1 MAKNKKPIWLRLIRY
16 QFNCLWY
23 HLLFP
28 VGVEEDDFKKKQWRP
43 KE

>member
-16 QFNCLWY
+16 QFNYLWY

-28 VGVEEDDFKKKQWRP
+28 VGVEEDDFTKKQ
-43 KE
+43 